1 MNKIKG
7 LCACSLLYM
16 FCYTLSFTYMN
27 ERLTYRFRCRLLA
40 EYQIIA
46 HSSAIAGT
54 LTCQGVVLTLSQI
67 CHKFKMKVILKP
79 KKLSILFMCIPSRV
93 LGINLKDT
101 QRRHEPIQ
109 SVYVTKDKYL
119 YNITEV
125 LYTL

>member
-1 MNKIKG
+1 MRV
-7 LCACSLLYM
+7 LCSICSAILY
-16 FCYTLSFTYMN
+16 
-27 ERLTYRFRCRLLA
+27 RLHIWTSALHTDSGAAYSLNTK
-40 EYQIIA
+40 IIA

-54 LTCQGVVLTLSQI
+54 FTCQGVVLTLSQI

>member
-54 LTCQGVVLTLSQI
+54 FTCQGVVLTLSQI

-101 QRRHEPIQ
+101 QRRHEPI
-109 SVYVTKDKYL
+109 STDSKCLRDKR
-119 YNITEV
+119 
-125 LYTL
+125 

>member
-1 MNKIKG
+1 
-7 LCACSLLYM
+7 
-16 FCYTLSFTYMN
+16 
-27 ERLTYRFRCRLLA
+27 
-40 EYQIIA
+40 
-46 HSSAIAGT
+46 
-54 LTCQGVVLTLSQI
+54 
-67 CHKFKMKVILKP
+67 MKVILKP

-101 QRRHEPIQ
+101 QRMHEPIQ